1 MKYYSMCHE
10 AVEGAYTDG
19 DVVFS
24 PLLGDYYQIGIPLSL
39 KGISVDVVLDKKVRR
54 LTSDFFLTTC
64 GAFFVSENMKEAL
77 EEVSVELQFVSAC
90 IKYFG
95 GKHTEKKYYLI
106 HADAKVSCFD
116 YEFSKYSGKSMVV
129 GKLMANELGADYKV
143 RGVKKLIIDELKANG
158 LDFFF
163 LDGVVWIDPI
173 VSELFVRKVEGKK
186 LNARFVAIE

>member
-10 AVEGAYTDG
+10 AVEGGYTDG

-24 PLLGDYYQIGIPLSL
+24 PSLGDYYQVGMPLSL
-39 KGISVDVVLDKKVRR
+39 KGLSVDVVLDKKVRR

-64 GAFFVSENMKEAL
+64 GAFFVSENMKKAL

-90 IKYFG
+90 IKYSG
-95 GKHTEKKYYLI
+95 GKNTEKQYFFI
-106 HADAKVSCFD
+106 HANARVSCFD
-116 YEFSKYSGKSMVV
+116 YDRSEYSGKSVVV
-129 GKLMANELGADYKV
+129 GKLVANELGADYKV
-143 RGVKKLIIDELKANG
+143 RGVKKLIVDELKTNG

-163 LDGVVWIDPI
+163 LDGVIWIDPI
-173 VSELFVRKVEGKK
+173 VSEFFVRKVESEK